1 MSIAGTEKVIK
12 KLEQFAIQVTFARAG
27 LAKISS
33 KKTIHKQKIKQT
45 NTLTGQALTLGITD
59 LKTYIK
65 GKLVTSMQESY
76 QKETSKLKKL

>member
-1 MSIAGTEKVIK
+1 MASTDKVIK
-12 KLEQFAIQVTFARAG
+12 KLEKFAIQVTFAQAG
-27 LAKISS
+27 LDKISS

-45 NTLTGQALTLGITD
+45 NSTTVMALTLGVTD

-76 QKETSKLKKL
+76 QKETSKKKKL